1 MGILKTNSNW
11 TKTRKVKPWL
21 SKAGR
26 QLREQIDDW
35 FPDRDRKSDGWI
47 GDTRHQL
54 RGSTSDHN
62 PDPIS
67 GVVRAIDIDADLSK
81 QKGLSVYLAD
91 QLRLAGKR
99 DLRIS
104 YVIHRGWIASV
115 KSMWQ
120 FVEYK
125 GINSHDHHIHISF
138 TKLGD
143 DDGSFFNIPMIGG
156 KDE

>member
-1 MGILKTNSNW
+1 MCS
-11 TKTRKVKPWL
+11 
-21 SKAGR
+21 
-26 QLREQIDDW
+26 
-35 FPDRDRKSDGWI
+35 SD
-47 GDTRHQL
+47 L
-54 RGSTSDHN
+54 
-62 PDPIS
+62 
-67 GVVRAIDIDADLSK
+67 
-81 QKGLSVYLAD
+81 
-91 QLRLAGKR
+91 LAGKR
-99 DLRIS
+99 DMRIA

-125 GINSHDHHIHISF
+125 GINPHDHHIHISF

>member
-1 MGILKTNSNW
+1 MECLSLLKM
-11 TKTRKVKPWL
+11 KPYL
-21 SKAGR
+21 CKAGK

-47 GDTRHQL
+47 GDTRHQQ
-54 RGSTSDHN
+54 RGSLSDHN
-62 PDPIS
+62 PDPAS

-104 YVIHRGWIASV
+104 YVIHRGWITSA
-115 KSMWQ
+115 KSNWQ

-125 GINSHDHHIHISF
+125 GINPHDHHIHISF